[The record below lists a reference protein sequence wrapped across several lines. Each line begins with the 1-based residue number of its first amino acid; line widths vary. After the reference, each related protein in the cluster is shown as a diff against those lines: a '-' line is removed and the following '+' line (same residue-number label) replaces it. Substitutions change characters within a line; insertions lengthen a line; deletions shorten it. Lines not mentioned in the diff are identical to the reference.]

1 VKSLG
6 NFPDKFREEIA
17 GQPFAVRNA
26 GRMLADQSEAL
37 AQLWGAAGQAR
48 SIVFTGMGG
57 SYDVCYAPV
66 TILGEA
72 GVPTMMIDAAELL
85 HFRRPALGSG
95 DLLVVVSQSGE
106 SAEVVRLVRD
116 EWPRGRPALVSV
128 TNGVANP
135 LAWGADVALDTHA
148 GIEQGPS
155 TTTFGAALVVLAGA
169 ADVLTGRTPDE
180 AITRAGR
187 EADRASACL
196 EDMLDGADELADRLR
211 AWLAD
216 RSAMALLGRGT
227 ARAAAEMGSLLMKE
241 AARFPAESIEG
252 GQFRHGPLEL
262 AGPGLAVAVV
272 STEPATRP
280 LDVRLGSELAESGSA
295 VLFVA
300 PPGDA
305 PAGAEIVTIGE
316 VDRALSPAVAIV
328 PLQLLA
334 WRLAVE
340 SGRDPGMLSIASKV
354 TTDE

>member
-1 VKSLG
+1 
-6 NFPDKFREEIA
+6 
-17 GQPFAVRNA
+17 
-26 GRMLADQSEAL
+26 
-37 AQLWGAAGQAR
+37 
-48 SIVFTGMGG
+48 MGG

-66 TILGEA
+66 TVLGKA
-72 GVPTMMIDAAELL
+72 GVPALMIDAAELL

-116 EWPRGRPALVSV
+116 EWPHSRPILVSV

-135 LAWGADVALDTHA
+135 LARGADASLDTHA
-148 GIEQGPS
+148 GIELGPS
-155 TTTFGAALVVLAGA
+155 TTTFGAALVVLAA
-169 ADVLTGRTPDE
+169 VADVLTGRTPDE
-180 AITRAGR
+180 AITREGR
-187 EADRASACL
+187 EADRAAASL
-196 EDMLDGADELADRLR
+196 EDLLNGADGLAGRLR
-211 AWLAD
+211 SWLAD
-216 RSAMALLGRGT
+216 RPAMALLGRGT

-262 AGPGLAVAVV
+262 AGPGLAVALVA
-272 STEPATRP
+272 TEPATRP
-280 LDVRLGSELAESGSA
+280 LDVRLGSELADSGTA

-305 PAGAEIVTIGE
+305 PAGAEVVTIGE

-340 SGRDPGMLSIASKV
+340 AGRDPGMLSIASKV
-354 TTDE
+354 TTHE